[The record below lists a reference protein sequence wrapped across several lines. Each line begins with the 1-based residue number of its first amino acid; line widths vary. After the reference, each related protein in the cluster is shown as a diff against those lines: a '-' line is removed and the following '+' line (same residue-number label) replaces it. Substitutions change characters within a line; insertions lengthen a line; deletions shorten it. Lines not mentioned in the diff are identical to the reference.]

1 MRKFVILVQGQS
13 NNVELQK
20 ERWVGFDVIFS
31 TWKGCETLY
40 SNGDVV
46 LFNEKPS
53 DSGPANINYQTISTT
68 NGLQLAKEMGYTH
81 LLKIRDDIVPSN
93 STNFCKLLDLDKLNF
108 LAWHRHEVYP
118 NCPGY
123 LVDFLMGGPIDS
135 MIDLW
140 NIQSNF
146 CNVPEIILTWNYIQ
160 KCNKIGINYLL
171 NGINSDTNELHWVKN
186 GINISNYKAL
196 EINDERGNFIYTDSI
211 EFLNNNYIDFLK

>member
-1 MRKFVILVQGQS
+1 
-13 NNVELQK
+13 
-20 ERWVGFDVIFS
+20 
-31 TWKGCETLY
+31 
-40 SNGDVV
+40 
-46 LFNEKPS
+46 
-53 DSGPANINYQTISTT
+53 
-68 NGLQLAKEMGYTH
+68 
-81 LLKIRDDIVPSN
+81 
-93 STNFCKLLDLDKLNF
+93 
-108 LAWHRHEVYP
+108 VYP

-146 CNVPEIILTWNYIQ
+146 CNVPEIILTCNYIQ